1 MVFTKKTSNVFFK
14 LSVWKDRMD
23 ETFKALIMNVFL
35 IKRVILLTVNMMD
48 TLHAPKG
55 ISFADEDLSY
65 MMHHMCTCLLC
76 CSQTVLRS
84 AQNATDQAELVY
96 SELCCFRDFFF
107 FQQAADGKTPAVSA
121 GSGQRLTKW
130 EGENQQWKEIKQKET
145 EGSWLVR
152 FFLHFNL
159 SDNKTVFHI
168 TAVDISVNLY
178 FFLWLAKIIIIMIII
193 VY

>member
-23 ETFKALIMNVFL
+23 ETFKALIMKVFL

-152 FFLHFNL
+152 AKYKRRK
-159 SDNKTVFHI
+159 NK
-168 TAVDISVNLY
+168 L
-178 FFLWLAKIIIIMIII
+178 
-193 VY
+193 

>member
-1 MVFTKKTSNVFFK
+1 
-14 LSVWKDRMD
+14 MD

-48 TLHAPKG
+48 MLHAPKG

-121 GSGQRLTKW
+121 GSGQRLTK
-130 EGENQQWKEIKQKET
+130 
-145 EGSWLVR
+145 
-152 FFLHFNL
+152 
-159 SDNKTVFHI
+159 
-168 TAVDISVNLY
+168 
-178 FFLWLAKIIIIMIII
+178 
-193 VY
+193 

>member
-23 ETFKALIMNVFL
+23 ETFKALIINVFL

-152 FFLHFNL
+152 FFLHFDL

>member
-1 MVFTKKTSNVFFK
+1 
-14 LSVWKDRMD
+14 MD

-35 IKRVILLTVNMMD
+35 IKCVILLTVNMMD

-55 ISFADEDLSY
+55 ISFADKDLSY

-121 GSGQRLTKW
+121 GSGQRLTK
-130 EGENQQWKEIKQKET
+130 
-145 EGSWLVR
+145 
-152 FFLHFNL
+152 
-159 SDNKTVFHI
+159 
-168 TAVDISVNLY
+168 
-178 FFLWLAKIIIIMIII
+178 
-193 VY
+193 